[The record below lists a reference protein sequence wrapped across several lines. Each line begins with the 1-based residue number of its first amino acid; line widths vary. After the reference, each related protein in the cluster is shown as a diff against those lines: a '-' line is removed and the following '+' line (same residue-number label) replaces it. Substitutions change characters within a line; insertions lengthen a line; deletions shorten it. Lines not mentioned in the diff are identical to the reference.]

1 MLYKLATLGATDP
14 RAIDARESTVPRAR
28 PTRSDPTVTR
38 ATDTRDRL
46 KQETIIPMTAGL
58 HPI

>member
-1 MLYKLATLGATDP
+1 MVWVAKSTDP
-14 RAIDARESTVPRAR
+14 RATDVRECPSRARDRRAR
-28 PTRSDPTVTR
+28 PADPR
-38 ATDTRDRL
+38 ATDARDRL